1 MPELYVPFGGST
13 DFSAVFMFEN
23 EGEVIV
29 DEFSRVVVDA
39 LVPFVGLAGVYQPGL
54 LGVAVL
60 VADAVEVGFVS
71 GDFDVDGLNEA
82 FCT

>member
-39 LVPFVGLAGVYQPGL
+39 LVPFVGLAGVDEPGL
-54 LGVAVL
+54 LGITVL
-60 VADAVEVGFVS
+60 VADTIEVGFVS
-71 GDFDVDGLNEA
+71 GDLDVDGLNEV
-82 FCT
+82 FST